1 MDLPRHTKGSIITK
15 IVPNWLL
22 IKQLQ
27 CNYFKPILWLRL
39 SLLNL
44 RGLSQGLMVLNKDIY
59 RWINLLFVSWF
70 CMFAGWKDEGLL
82 PLGYGVSDRDKD
94 NNGSPCGS
102 WGLYIFQWKSNK
114 FRKIPITWSSK
125 EVRACNTWILS
136 NETSR
141 LWKKNISKIGHKT
154 HWNTLRISGE

>member
-1 MDLPRHTKGSIITK
+1 MYTWIVITK
-15 IVPNWLL
+15 IVPDWLL
-22 IKQLQ
+22 IRQLQ

-44 RGLSQGLMVLNKDIY
+44 RGLSQGLMILNKYVD
-59 RWINLLFVSWF
+59 RWLTLLFVSWF
-70 CMFAGWKDEGLL
+70 CMFAGWKVEGLL

-102 WGLYIFQWKSNK
+102 WGLYILQWKNNTC
-114 FRKIPITWSSK
+114 RKIPINWVSK
-125 EVRACNTWILS
+125 EVRACSTRFLS

-141 LWKKNISKIGHKT
+141 YWK
-154 HWNTLRISGE
+154 